1 MASCLTVT
9 SGWRPDTSWCR
20 PGDGA
25 WVSGGVPRRL
35 WRLGPAGRRV
45 ADAIE
50 ASDPLP
56 SGHEALTSR
65 LVAAGA
71 LHPEPP
77 PRATALAHMAVVI
90 PTYKPDP
97 ADLTRLVNM
106 VRADFGDTVA
116 IVIVDDA
123 SPEAVDAPP
132 GAIVIRSERNQG
144 PGGARN
150 LGLVHVQT
158 DLVVFLDDD
167 VTPEPGWATWLV
179 AHLEHDDTVAVAA
192 PRVRGPAVDRTAGW
206 RNRGEQVRSPLD
218 LGPDPAPVR
227 VGSTV
232 PYVPAAALVVRRQAV
247 MNVGG
252 FDVTLRLGEDVDLM
266 WRLHAAGYGVRYE
279 PRAVVRHRTRDHW
292 SGWLRQRF
300 GYGTSAAALARR
312 HPNTVVALRIHRRQ
326 FAVRAVRD
334 LARLLQ
340 QRELPDPWR
349 WAMRWMVSG
358 HVAVARQWSA
368 AMWRV
373 WWPIGLVAA
382 LAVPRS
388 RPVLIAATLG
398 AIAND
403 VVWWRRTPALDPLR
417 FIVLARLDDV
427 AYGFGVWW
435 GVIANRTWAPLS
447 VATTSPDTV
456 QQP

>member
-1 MASCLTVT
+1 M
-9 SGWRPDTSWCR
+9 
-20 PGDGA
+20 
-25 WVSGGVPRRL
+25 PRRL

-50 ASDPLP
+50 CGDPLP
-56 SGHEALTSR
+56 PGHEALTRR

-77 PRATALAHMAVVI
+77 PGHAANTHMAVVI
-90 PTYKPDP
+90 PTHEPDP
-97 ADLTRLVNM
+97 TRLAHLVNM
-106 VRADFGDTVA
+106 VRVDFGDNVP

-123 SPEAVDAPP
+123 SAVPVSAPP
-132 GAIVIRSERNQG
+132 GATVIRNEINQG

-150 LGLVHVQT
+150 RGLDHVNA
-158 DLVVFLDDD
+158 DVVVFLDDD
-167 VTPEPGWATWLV
+167 VIPEPGWATWLIG
-179 AHLEHDDTVAVAA
+179 HLEHDDTVAVAA
-192 PRVRGPAVDRTAGW
+192 PRVRGPAVDPTAGW

-227 VGSTV
+227 VGSAV
-232 PYVPAAALVVRRQAV
+232 SYVPAAALVVRRQAV

-252 FDVTLRLGEDVDLM
+252 FDSTLRFGEDVDLV

-312 HPNTVVALRIHRRQ
+312 HPNAVVALRVHRRQ
-326 FAVRAVRD
+326 FAVWAVRD
-334 LARLLQ
+334 LARLLEH
-340 QRELPDPWR
+340 RALPDPWR
-349 WAMRWMVSG
+349 WAMRWSLAG
-358 HVAVARQWSA
+358 HVALARQWA
-368 AMWRV
+368 AVMWRV
-373 WWPIGLVAA
+373 WWPWGLVAGI
-382 LAVPRS
+382 AVPRS
-388 RPVLIAATLG
+388 RPVLVAATLG
-398 AIAND
+398 AITND
-403 VVWWRRTPALDPLR
+403 LMWWRRTPALDPLR
-417 FIVLARLDDV
+417 FIALARLDDLV
-427 AYGFGVWW
+427 YGSGVWW
-435 GVIANRTWAPLS
+435 GAMTNRTWAPLS